1 MRAIADQGADPVVV
15 MQVIARMNVGGPAWI
30 VAAVTRGLVD
40 AEFETT
46 LVCGQ
51 VEEDEADFLALR
63 DPDLAVIRLDAL
75 GRSVRAL
82 GDLQALFSLVRL
94 MREIRPTIVHT
105 HTAKAGV
112 VGRIAAVIARVP
124 IRVHTFHGH
133 VLHGYF
139 SPRITAL
146 VRLTERVLARVTT
159 HFVAVGA
166 QVRDELKVAG
176 IGEIEQYTVIAP
188 GVAIGPEVSRAGA
201 RELLGIPEDAPVIA
215 FVGRLT
221 QIKRPDRL
229 LETFKHV
236 LRDVPDAVLI
246 IAGEGDLFERT
257 KAAAAP
263 LGESVRFLGWRSDL
277 HNVYAAADL
286 AVLTSDNEGMPVTLI
301 EASMAGIP
309 CVTTDVGSAREVVID
324 RVTGLVVASEAVA
337 LSGAMLEILR
347 NQPLRSSFGV
357 AARAHAEAHFGAA
370 GLVDSHRDLYRRL
383 LGEP

>member
-1 MRAIADQGADPVVV
+1 MTDQGVDPVVV

-30 VAAVTRGLVD
+30 VAAVTRGLAD
-40 AEFETT
+40 SEFQST

-63 DPDLAVIRLDAL
+63 DPDLPVTRLDSL
-75 GRSVRAL
+75 GRSVKAL

-112 VGRIAAVIARVP
+112 VGRIAAVIARAP

-139 SPRITAL
+139 SPRVTAL
-146 VRLTERVLARVTT
+146 VRLTEQVLARVTT

-166 QVRDELKVAG
+166 QVRDELLAAG
-176 IGEIEQYTVIAP
+176 IGNIEHYTVIAP
-188 GVAIGPEVSRAGA
+188 GVATGPEVSRAEA
-201 RELLGIPEDAPVIA
+201 REVLGIPQNAPVIA

-229 LETFKHV
+229 IEAFGLV
-236 LRDVPDAVLI
+236 LGELPEAVLV
-246 IAGEGDLFERT
+246 IAGEGDLFEST

-286 AVLTSDNEGMPVTLI
+286 AILTSDNEGMPVTLI
-301 EASMAGIP
+301 EASMAGVP

-324 RVTGLVVASEAVA
+324 QVTGSLVASDAAA

-347 NQPLRSSFGV
+347 NEPLRRSFGA
-357 AARAHAEAHFGAA
+357 AARAHAEAHFGADA
-370 GLVDSHRDLYRRL
+370 LVDSHRDLYRRL

>member
-1 MRAIADQGADPVVV
+1 LKVDSDPRLV
-15 MQVIARMNVGGPAWI
+15 MHVIARMNVGGPAWI
-30 VAAVTRGLVD
+30 VAAVTRGLND
-40 AEFETT
+40 GEFRST
-46 LVCGQ
+46 LICGQ
-51 VEEDEADFLALR
+51 VEPGEADFLELR
-63 DPDLAVIRLDAL
+63 DPVLPVTRLASF
-75 GRSVRAL
+75 GRSVKIL
-82 GDLQALFSLVRL
+82 GDLQACIGLIRL
-94 MREIRPTIVHT
+94 MRRVRPAIVHT

-112 VGRIAAVIARVP
+112 LGRIAALIARVP
-124 IRVHTFHGH
+124 IKVHTFHGH

-139 SPRITAL
+139 SPRVTAL
-146 VRLTERVLARVTT
+146 VRLSERILARVTT
-159 HFVAVGA
+159 HLVAVGS
-166 QVRDELKVAG
+166 QVRDELLAAG
-176 IGEIEQYTVIAP
+176 IGRSEQYTVIAP
-188 GVAIGPEVSRAGA
+188 GVAPTFEVSRTEA
-201 RELLGIPEDAPVIA
+201 RQLLGVPNDIPVVA

-229 LETFKHV
+229 IEAFRLV
-236 LRDVPDAVLI
+236 LGEIPEAVLV
-246 IAGEGDLFERT
+246 IAGEGDLFEST

-263 LGESVRFLGWRSDL
+263 LGESVKFLGWRSDL

-324 RVTGLVVASEAVA
+324 LVTGLVVASEPGA

-347 NQPLRSSFGV
+347 NEPLRSSFGV

-383 LGEP
+383 LGEL